1 MEADSHGRD
10 RRGVPPNARE
20 SIDILLARNN
30 ADLAIQHDDLI
41 QLLYKLA
48 TGAGARVD
56 LNAAV
61 AAIHP
66 GTDAQ
71 PNPKVVLTSG
81 EILYANIIIGA
92 DGSQSMVREVVLGE
106 PDRPKPGGLT
116 VYVGVVK
123 AEDILQDP
131 ELERT
136 LHVDEV
142 RCGLVTGITSQSI
155 TSHSA
160 AVDNVDVTTSVLQW
174 YVNLYDQGKRRSLIV
189 PRRTL
194 RRTSDKRL

>member
-1 MEADSHGRD
+1 M
-10 RRGVPPNARE
+10 
-20 SIDILLARNN
+20 
-30 ADLAIQHDDLI
+30 
-41 QLLYKLA
+41 
-48 TGAGARVD
+48 
-56 LNAAV
+56 
-61 AAIHP
+61 
-66 GTDAQ
+66 
-71 PNPKVVLTSG
+71 
-81 EILYANIIIGA
+81 
-92 DGSQSMVREVVLGE
+92 LGE